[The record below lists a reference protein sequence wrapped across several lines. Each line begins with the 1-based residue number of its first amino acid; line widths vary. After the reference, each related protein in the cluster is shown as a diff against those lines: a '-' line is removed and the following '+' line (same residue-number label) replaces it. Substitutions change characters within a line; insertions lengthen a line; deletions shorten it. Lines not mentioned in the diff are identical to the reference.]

1 MISEKIKSIRELIG
15 LSEVQVSNI
24 IYMNSYKYSRSE
36 INDAY
41 LPMEKLILL
50 SIAYKISLDELI
62 LEKYSTEDILRKS
75 YLNNLKVFDVEHIE
89 AILKD
94 NLCSC
99 FIPKRKKLNY
109 TTIDLILRNK
119 HKLFG
124 ARLKDIRQ
132 EKQFELHTIANMSDL
147 SISEYRNF
155 ESGFSFPNPVK
166 LVRLSEVLE
175 VSINDLINNE
185 KQG

>member
-1 MISEKIKSIRELIG
+1 MISEKIKTVRKLLG
-15 LSEVQVSNI
+15 LSEIQVSSI
-24 IYMNSYKYSRSE
+24 IYMNSYKYKRCE
-36 INDAY
+36 INESY
-41 LPMEKLILL
+41 LSLEKLLLL
-50 SIAYKISLDELI
+50 SIAYKIPLDKLI
-62 LEKYSTEDILRKS
+62 LNKYSTETILRDD
-75 YLNNLKVFDVEHIE
+75 YLDRLKCFDKNQIE

-99 FIPKRKKLNY
+99 FIPKRKKFNY

-119 HKLFG
+119 QKLFG

-132 EKQFELHTIANMSDL
+132 KKQFELHTIANMSDL
-147 SISEYRNF
+147 SVSEYRNF

-175 VSINDLINNE
+175 VSINDLFDNE